1 MVYVSE
7 DFLQSAH
14 GKSQCVD
21 CHNGNPS
28 AFDKE
33 GAHQGI
39 VALPSDSAEVY
50 CERCHP
56 DIVSRYS
63 NSLHYNQNGYFK
75 RIESRAGF
83 DIRNDPDLME
93 HYNEEC
99 GKCHATCGQ
108 CHVSRPV
115 SVHGGFVQG
124 HEFDEPDRDNNCVAC
139 HGSRVGAEYLGQ
151 NEGYAADLHRFKA
164 GGGSCGF
171 CHSGSEMHGSG
182 VLYTYRYLNMEMPRC
197 EDCHEDAKN
206 ANTYHEKHWASESLP
221 SLSCHVCHSQPY
233 KNCNGCHTG
242 GSGITGSSYM
252 KFKIAKNK
260 FNLEAAN
267 RNYDYVTVRHIP
279 IAPDTYASWGIAN
292 LANYNSEPTWKY
304 TTPHNVQKWTNLT
317 TVEEGQN
324 CGDNCHNSTE
334 YYLLNNDLLS
344 YEIEAN
350 KEIVMDDKLQ

>member
-7 DFLQSAH
+7 DFLQTAH

-21 CHNGNPS
+21 CHNGNSS
-28 AFDKE
+28 AFDKQ

-39 VALPSDSAEVY
+39 IALPSDSAEVY
-50 CERCHP
+50 CKGCHP
-56 DIVSRYS
+56 DIVARYA
-63 NSLHYNQNGYFK
+63 NSLHYNQEGYFQ
-75 RIESRAGF
+75 RIENRTGF
-83 DIRNDPDLME
+83 DIRSDQDLME

-99 GKCHATCGQ
+99 GKCHASCGQ

-115 SVHGGFVQG
+115 SVHGGFVHG
-124 HEFDEPDRDNNCVAC
+124 HKFDKPDRDNNCVAC

-151 NEGYAADLHRFKA
+151 HEGYPPDLHRFKA

-171 CHSGSEMHGSG
+171 CHSGSEMHSSG
-182 VLYTYRYLNMEMPRC
+182 VTYTYRYLNTEMPRC

-206 ANTYHEKHWASESLP
+206 ANTYHQVHWAHASVP
-221 SLSCHVCHSQPY
+221 TLSCHVCHSQPY
-233 KNCNGCHTG
+233 KNCDGCHTG

-252 KFKIAKNK
+252 KLKIAKNK

-292 LANYNSEPTWKY
+292 LDNFNSEPTWKY
-304 TTPHNVQKWTNLT
+304 TTPHNVQKWTALT
-317 TVEEGQN
+317 TVEDGQS
-324 CGDNCHNSTE
+324 CAANCHSSTE
-334 YYLLNNDLLS
+334 YYLLNADLLD

-350 KEIVMDDKLQ
+350 KEIVMDDKL